1 MKKIFSFFLLLLPI
15 LMLPQA
21 LPPAPPPPPPP
32 SAPIDGSILVLILA
46 GLAYGIKKIKN

>member
-21 LPPAPPPPPPP
+21 LPPAPPPPPP
-32 SAPIDGSILVLILA
+32 SAPIDGSLLVLILA

>member
-1 MKKIFSFFLLLLPI
+1 
-15 LMLPQA
+15 MLPQA
-21 LPPAPPPPPPP
+21 LPPAPPPPPP

>member
-21 LPPAPPPPPPP
+21 LPPAPPPPPP